1 MLTISMCQSTSHKP
15 CEPICPFYS
24 KNSVCPIQGT
34 LMQEKY
40 QEISAHDN
48 ILIGNNSL
56 SELCPVKNAA
66 IASGA
71 HEFIRSFGSYY
82 QTRLL
87 KRRSSP
93 HHEDYIPSPYTF
105 HVDPDRE
112 IPFMAKVLGRRLH
125 SGAKIRGKPV
135 TWGTKPVKED
145 ISIEIPEYTPSD
157 VPEYVESRFLS
168 GGQWQRIALA
178 RAFMKIKEADLLIL
192 DEPSSALDPQA
203 EYQVFKTLMELRKNR
218 TTIFIVYISRLS
230 KLIKSHRF
238 HTVRAASKIMVT

>member
-1 MLTISMCQSTSHKP
+1 MP
-15 CEPICPFYS
+15 
-24 KNSVCPIQGT
+24 
-34 LMQEKY
+34 EKY

-48 ILIGNNSL
+48 ILIGNSSL
-56 SELCPVKNAA
+56 GDLCPVKKAA
-66 IASGA
+66 TASGA

-82 QTRLL
+82 QTRLR
-87 KRRSSP
+87 KRRHTLYP
-93 HHEDYIPSPYTF
+93 EDYIPSPYTF
-105 HVDPDRE
+105 RVVPDRE
-112 IPFMAKVLGRRLH
+112 IPFMAKVLSRRLH
-125 SGAKIRGKPV
+125 AGAKIRGKPV
-135 TWGTKPVKED
+135 TWGTKPVEEG
-145 ISIEIPEYTPSD
+145 ISIEIPEHTPSD
-157 VPEYVESRFLS
+157 VPEYFESRYLS

-178 RAFMKIKEADLLIL
+178 RAFMKIREADLLIL